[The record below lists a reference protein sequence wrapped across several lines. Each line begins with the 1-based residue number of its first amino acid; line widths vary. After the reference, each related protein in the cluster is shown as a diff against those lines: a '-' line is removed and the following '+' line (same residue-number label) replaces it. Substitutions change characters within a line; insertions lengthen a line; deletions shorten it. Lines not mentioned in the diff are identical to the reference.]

1 MKLVPGFEEWSE
13 LDILTGTIFGEARG
27 ECTDGKVGVGLTIQT
42 RVLNPGWWGRNWRE
56 VCLADRQFTCW
67 QDHNRDVIVR
77 ARKEQTSD
85 WKSCRSVAIDI
96 YLGHLLNG
104 LGHPTHYY
112 NPKEVPGG
120 APKWEKNMIRLTTIG
135 NHVFLHDPTI
145 DVVRG

>member
-77 ARKEQTSD
+77 ARKEQTAD

-112 NPKEVPGG
+112 NPKEIPGG